1 MLNIDLICEFSRN
14 HCVSIC
20 AFLVPANLLT
30 TLQTLILLFLM
41 RPLSQIRL
49 GAVFA
54 SFFALTLYFHVT
66 TWLIIGVLTPV
77 SFILFALGTICLII
91 NLVAITYPRSC
102 GQLLRSISKPIATR
116 LNPKT

>member
-49 GAVFA
+49 GAIFA
-54 SFFALTLYFHVT
+54 SLFALTLYFHVT

-77 SFILFALGTICLII
+77 SFILFALGTICLMI
-91 NLVAITYPRSC
+91 NFGAIAYPRSC
-102 GQLLRSISKPIATR
+102 GQLLRWASSSLSILK
-116 LNPKT
+116 